1 MEDTVNFVTQ
11 NVITFNAKPGMN
23 DQPELKTYEVMSEN
37 VAWKKHVNDDIKH
50 YIQIHS
56 SKPLPAEKL
65 PPFIYIIV
73 DSELYKI
80 YTKTLDWH
88 DIIITKGMRDMKKAF
103 SLNQDRLG
111 ILISPS
117 NTAVPSDTAQ
127 ETAKYSQFQEQLD
140 SLAVHQ
146 SLQSIPNRSQ
156 RPWQSSTIDPHLIF
170 GWPNSQN
177 VISSKYT
184 TTVLTPLLR
193 SSYHNFTI
201 RERDKIAGFMQIK
214 TTFPKIEP
222 NPVQIEGN

>member
-1 MEDTVNFVTQ
+1 M
-11 NVITFNAKPGMN
+11 
-23 DQPELKTYEVMSEN
+23 
-37 VAWKKHVNDDIKH
+37 
-50 YIQIHS
+50 
-56 SKPLPAEKL
+56 
-65 PPFIYIIV
+65 
-73 DSELYKI
+73 
-80 YTKTLDWH
+80 
-88 DIIITKGMRDMKKAF
+88 TKGTRDMTKAF
-103 SLNQDRLG
+103 SLNQDRLE
-111 ILISPS
+111 IVIPHS
-117 NTAVPSDTAQ
+117 NTVELSDTADDA
-127 ETAKYSQFQEQLD
+127 AKYSQFQEQLD
-140 SLAVHQ
+140 SLAVHE